1 MEILVKSLQTLSAG
15 GDRIRVRDIYRA
27 FTTLGNYEQT
37 LAKAGKNSIAH
48 DGWRGMPDIEA
59 RELIDMLNLPENVLM
74 TPYDQFDVSNETLV
88 VEYVASRL
96 SAVCDNPPAPL
107 PAGSCFLAFCRTC
120 KICPPTD
127 HIEAHIEAHSNE
139 EYNDSSTESRNLH
152 ATMNL
157 SHNSTTSDK
166 KISLKDLIS
175 AIPQSSTTEDGGS
188 TVILSGESPERP
200 EVEMHTRKK

>member
-27 FTTLGNYEQT
+27 FTTLGNYERT
-37 LAKAGKNSIAH
+37 LGKAGENSIAH
-48 DGWRGMPDIEA
+48 DGWRGVPDIEA

-96 SAVCDNPPAPL
+96 SAVCDNPPPL
-107 PAGSCFLAFCRTC
+107 PAGSCFLALCRTC

-127 HIEAHIEAHSNE
+127 HVEAQSNE
-139 EYNDSSTESRNLH
+139 EYNGSSIESRYLD
-152 ATMNL
+152 ATMN
-157 SHNSTTSDK
+157 SRRNSTTSDK
-166 KISLKDLIS
+166 KISLGDLSS
-175 AIPQSSTTEDGGS
+175 AIPQSSTTEDDGS
-188 TVILSGESPERP
+188 TIVLRGDSPERP
-200 EVEMHTRKK
+200 EVEMHTRK